1 MYCPQCGTEA
11 KENARFCAK
20 CGRDIF
26 DSSEQSRPAH
36 ETREA
41 GPYAPNHPSED
52 RPHVSNHLVWAILVT
67 ICWCPPTGIVSI
79 VYAAQVN
86 GRIAAGDF
94 AGARESSQKAKTW
107 AWVSFGLGIPILIF
121 LLVPLF
127 AMLQWFGVVLIV
139 ALFAAASAVAYAVD
153 RWLVK

>member
-20 CGRDIF
+20 CGRDISN
-26 DSSEQSRPAH
+26 SSEQPRSAH

-41 GPYAPNHPSED
+41 GPYAPNYRTED
-52 RPHVSNHLVWAILVT
+52 RPHVPNHLVWAILAT
-67 ICWCPPTGIVSI
+67 IFCCVPTGVVSI

-86 GRIAAGDF
+86 ERIAAGDF

-107 AWVSFGLGIPILIF
+107 AWVSFGLGIPVLTFLF
-121 LLVPLF
+121 LLLSPLF
-127 AMLQWFGVVLIV
+127 FLLI
-139 ALFAAASAVAYAVD
+139 
-153 RWLVK
+153 